1 MYEVSN
7 FTLKLGTP
15 IQLDTLSNVVLS
27 VFLYDFQKKSYGHL
41 KKNKKNKNEFFH
53 DIAKN
58 RINFRKQIIFSEL
71 TAEELAFMQNQ
82 QKIKSNSYF
91 SN

>member
-7 FTLKLGTP
+7 FNLKLGTP
-15 IQLDTLSNVVLS
+15 IELGTLSNVVVS
-27 VFLYDFQKKSYGHL
+27 VFFYDFQKKSYGHL
-41 KKNKKNKNEFFH
+41 KKNKKNQNEFFH

-71 TAEELAFMQNQ
+71 AAKELAFMQNQ
-82 QKIKSNSYF
+82 KKN
-91 SN
+91 